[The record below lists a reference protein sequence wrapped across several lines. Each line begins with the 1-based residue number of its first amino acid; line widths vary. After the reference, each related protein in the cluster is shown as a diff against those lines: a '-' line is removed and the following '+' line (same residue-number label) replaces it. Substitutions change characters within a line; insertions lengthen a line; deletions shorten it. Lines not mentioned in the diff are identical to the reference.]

1 MKLICI
7 ADTHNKHE
15 EINLP
20 KGDILIHA
28 GDFTDA
34 GTLRECKS
42 FLKWFS
48 SQPHKY
54 KILIGGNHDFYL
66 EKMSEEELNSL
77 IPINIHYLNNSGISI
92 GELNIWGSPITPGGG
107 NWAFRKARGTEIA
120 EYWNSIPTD
129 TNILITH
136 TPPYGIMDRLKDKS
150 HIGCEELK
158 KKLTSLNLQF
168 HIFGHLH
175 ENYGFVRTNGIQFIN
190 CSIVD
195 NRYRTIHPPISI
207 DIK

>member
-1 MKLICI
+1 MRLICI

-15 EINLP
+15 EINVP

-34 GTLRECKS
+34 GTLRESQS

-48 SQPHKY
+48 SHPHKH

-66 EKMSEEELNSL
+66 EKSSIKEINEL
-77 IPINIHYLNNSGISI
+77 IPSNVHYLKESGINIGK
-92 GELNIWGSPITPGGG
+92 LNIWGSPVTPGEG
-107 NWAFRKARGTEIA
+107 NWAFRKGRGAEIA
-120 EYWNSIPTD
+120 EYWNKIPSN
-129 TNILITH
+129 TNVLITH

-150 HIGCEELK
+150 HVGCEELK
-158 KKLTSLNLQF
+158 KRLSALHIEL

-175 ENYGFVRTNGIQFIN
+175 GNYGLVRTKEIQFIN
-190 CSIVD
+190 CSILD
-195 NRYRTIHPPISI
+195 HRYRPIHPAISI
-207 DIK
+207 DI

>member
-1 MKLICI
+1 MKLTCI

-15 EINLP
+15 EVNIP
-20 KGDILIHA
+20 EGDILIHA

-34 GTLRECKS
+34 GTLRECRA

-54 KILIGGNHDFYL
+54 KILVSGNHDFYL
-66 EKMSEEELNSL
+66 EKLNKGEIRDL
-77 IPINIHYLNNSGISI
+77 IPDNIHYLNNSAISI
-92 GELNIWGSPITPGGG
+92 GNLNIWGSPVTPGEG
-107 NWAFRKARGTEIA
+107 NWAFRKGRGTKIA
-120 EYWNSIPTD
+120 QYWNKIPKN

-136 TPPYGIMDRLKDKS
+136 TPPYGIMDQLDDKS

-158 KKLTSLNLQF
+158 KKLSSLKLKA

-175 ENYGFVRTNGIQFIN
+175 GNYGIARKNGVQFIN
-190 CSIVD
+190 CSVLD
-195 NRYRTIHPPISI
+195 NRYRALHPAISI
-207 DIK
+207 EI